1 MIRPIYLYG
10 AEVLRQQALPANL
23 DDKEGLKQL
32 IEDLKDTL
40 VESEGCGLAAPQIG
54 VPLRV
59 LVVDGDVMT
68 DVYDYLAGFK
78 RVMINPVILEQSS
91 KTCEYNEGCLSV
103 PGIYADVTRP
113 DSITVQ
119 YYNQDFQQVTE
130 KLDRFA
136 CRMVQHE
143 MSHLDGKLF
152 KGIDSG
158 TFMYFVHS
166 YYLKAEDESI
176 VSSRTSYGVSIDAS
190 VSSGNIFAM
199 QFHPEK
205 SGKVGLQI
213 LRNFAELAGGN

>member
-10 AEVLRQQALPANL
+10 AEVLRQQALPADL
-23 DDKEGLKQL
+23 DKKEELKQL

-40 VESEGCGLAAPQIG
+40 ADSEGCGLAAPQIG

-68 DVYDYLAGFK
+68 DVYDYLEGFK
-78 RVMINPVILEQSS
+78 RVMINPVVLDQSP

-119 YYNQDFQQVTE
+119 YYDQDFQKVTE
-130 KLDRFA
+130 TLDRFA

-143 MSHLDGKLF
+143 MSHLDGVLF
-152 KGIDSG
+152 TDLVPPIRKK
-158 TFMYFVHS
+158 M
-166 YYLKAEDESI
+166 L
-176 VSSRTSYGVSIDAS
+176 
-190 VSSGNIFAM
+190 
-199 QFHPEK
+199 
-205 SGKVGLQI
+205 SGKLQGI
-213 LRNFAELAGGN
+213 SRGKVTPRYKYKLR